1 MATFIGIPLT
11 TEEEIMLMGILVDL
25 LEAGDVSDEAI
36 LHELIRRA
44 KCYDDIEHIQR
55 ICRKTKRDVEQTAI
69 RNKKTHIEACGFE
82 QISDA
87 VNDVT
92 DCSNGRIIELPCKVG
107 ATVYW
112 LNGKIIMESVV
123 ESFVIDEAGV
133 SFAHVLYPHDE
144 IRMYGH
150 NLDINSL
157 GKTWFL
163 SREDAERQLTKLEA

>member
-1 MATFIGIPLT
+1 MVAFTGIPLA
-11 TEEEIMLMGILVDL
+11 TEEEIMLTGIIVDL

-36 LHELIRRA
+36 LQELIRRA
-44 KCYDDIEHIQR
+44 KCYGDIEHIRR

-69 RNKKTHIEACGFE
+69 RNKKAHIEAFGFE
-82 QISDA
+82 QIADI
-87 VNDVT
+87 VNDIA
-92 DCSNGRIIELPCKVG
+92 DCNDGRIIELPCNVG
-107 ATVYW
+107 VTFYW

-123 ESFVIDEAGV
+123 ESFCIDEEGV
-133 SFAHVLYPHDE
+133 SFAHVLYPHDK

-163 SREDAERQLTKLEA
+163 SREDAERQLAKLEA